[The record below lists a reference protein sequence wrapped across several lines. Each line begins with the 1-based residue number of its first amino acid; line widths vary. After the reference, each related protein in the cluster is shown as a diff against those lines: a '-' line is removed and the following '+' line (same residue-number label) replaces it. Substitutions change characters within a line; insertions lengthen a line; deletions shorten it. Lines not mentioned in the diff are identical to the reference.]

1 MKKDYMKPSMLVLK
15 LKPTTIICTSPVP
28 PYRYPGPF
36 GYVNEPKEESF
47 LA

>member
-15 LKPTTIICTSPVP
+15 LKPTTMLCQSNH